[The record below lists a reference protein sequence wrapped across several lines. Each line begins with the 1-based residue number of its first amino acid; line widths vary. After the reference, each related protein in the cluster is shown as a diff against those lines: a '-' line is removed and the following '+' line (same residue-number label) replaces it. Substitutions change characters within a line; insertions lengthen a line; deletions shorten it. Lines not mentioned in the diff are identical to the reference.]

1 MTVRVPLAELTTFV
15 NDVLTECG
23 LDTES
28 ARTAAD
34 VITYADANG
43 FTTHGTNGL
52 VNIYAPRLLD
62 GRIDAGAA
70 PHVVQETAGA
80 ALLDGDRGL
89 GLVTM
94 DLAMDIAMAKA
105 RQTGIGMVAVRNSTH
120 FGSAGYYTQKAAAA
134 GLIGLAMTNCG
145 AQGVAPPLGGT
156 VRMLGTNPL
165 SAAVPVTEGAPF
177 VLDMST
183 TVVATGKIKAAHRE
197 GRQVPQEWLV
207 RHDGTPTSDPADFMA
222 EEADVAWLGGPASTG
237 GAKGFGLA
245 LLVDLLCGPLSGA
258 AYGPRPG
265 VLKGEP
271 AGDDNVGHTAIVI
284 DPSAF
289 GSAHAIAAENRRLL
303 DTVVNSPA
311 AEYATRG
318 VTYPGAPEAARYEQ
332 SRREGVEL
340 PGPVADGLVALAA
353 QLSVRAPDALAV
365 RALAPAA

>member
-1 MTVRVPLAELTTFV
+1 MTVRVPLADLSSFV
-15 NDVLTECG
+15 RSVLAECG
-23 LDTES
+23 LDEQ
-28 ARTAAD
+28 AAGTAAD
-34 VITYADANG
+34 VITYADAHG

-62 GRIDAGAA
+62 GRIAADAA
-70 PHVVQETAGA
+70 PRVVRETSGA

-94 DLAMDIAMAKA
+94 DLAMDIAMDKA

-156 VRMLGTNPL
+156 VRMLGTNPI
-165 SAAVPVTEGAPF
+165 SAAVPVTEGVPF

-197 GRQVPQEWLV
+197 GREVPREWLV
-207 RHDGTPTSDPADFMA
+207 RHDGTPTTDPAAFMA
-222 EEADVAWLGGPASTG
+222 EEADVAWLGGPAETG

-245 LLVDLLCGPLSGA
+245 LLVDLLCGPLSGS

-265 VLKGEP
+265 VLEGQP

-289 GSAHAIAAENRRLL
+289 GSAHDIAAENRVLL
-303 DTVVNSPA
+303 DTVANSPA
-311 AEYATRG
+311 AAYATRG
-318 VTYPGAPEAARYEQ
+318 VTYPGAPEAARYER

-340 PGPVADGLVALAA
+340 PLPVAEGLTALAGRLGVTAPGALAA
-353 QLSVRAPDALAV
+353 QDLRA
-365 RALAPAA
+365 AA

>member
-1 MTVRVPLAELTTFV
+1 MTVRVPLAELTAFV
-15 NDVLTECG
+15 QDVLTECG
-23 LDTES
+23 LDATS
-28 ARTAAD
+28 ARTASD
-34 VITYADANG
+34 VITYADAHG

-62 GRIDAGAA
+62 GRIAADAA
-70 PHVVQETAGA
+70 PRVVQETAGA

-94 DLAMDIAMAKA
+94 DLAMDIAMDKA
-105 RQTGIGMVAVRNSTH
+105 RTTGIGMVAVRNSTH

-165 SAAVPVTEGAPF
+165 SAAVPVTRGAPF

-197 GRQVPQEWLV
+197 GQEVPREWLV
-207 RHDGTPTSDPADFMA
+207 RHDGTPTTDPAAFMD
-222 EEADVAWLGGPASTG
+222 EEADVAWLGGPAETG

-245 LLVDLLCGPLSGA
+245 LLVDLLCGPLAGA

-271 AGDDNVGHTAIVI
+271 ASDDNVGHTAIVI

-289 GSAHAIAAENRRLL
+289 GSARTIAAENRTLL

-311 AEYATRG
+311 AAYATRG
-318 VTYPGAPEAARYEQ
+318 VTYPGAPEAERYER

-340 PGPVADGLVALAA
+340 PGPVAEGLAALAGR
-353 QLSVRAPDALAV
+353 LSVV
-365 RALAPAA
+365 APAALTGEGLRTAA